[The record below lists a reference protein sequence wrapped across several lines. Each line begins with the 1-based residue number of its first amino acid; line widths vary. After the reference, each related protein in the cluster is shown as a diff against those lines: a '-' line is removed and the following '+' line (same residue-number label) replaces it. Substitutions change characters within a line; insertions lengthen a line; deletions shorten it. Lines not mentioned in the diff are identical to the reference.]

1 LTRSTTEMRLIA
13 LPEFPLVEPGD
24 DLAALIQASL
34 ARGSLFLENGDLLVI
49 AQKVVSKAEDRYVY
63 LNRVE
68 VGDRAEQLALEVDKD
83 PRLVQVILDQSNVVV
98 AHRQGVL
105 IVEHQLGY
113 VHANAGIDQSNITS
127 DEKNPR
133 VLLLPEN
140 PDASADEL
148 VRKLKTSPDQ
158 QLSVIINDSAGR
170 AWRNGSAG
178 FAIGTSGLVALQ
190 DMIGDRDLFGREMQV
205 TEVAIADELAAA
217 ASFLMGQAG
226 ESAPVVLVKGA
237 NLTPSS
243 EGSGALI
250 RARDRDLFR

>member
-1 LTRSTTEMRLIA
+1 MHLIA

-24 DLAALIQASL
+24 DLAALIQTSL
-34 ARGSLFLENGDLLVI
+34 ARGSLFLEDGDLLVI

-133 VLLLPEN
+133 ILLLPEN
-140 PDASADEL
+140 PDASADGL

-178 FAIGTSGLVALQ
+178 FAIGTSGFVALE

-243 EGSGALI
+243 EGSGALL

>member
-1 LTRSTTEMRLIA
+1 M
-13 LPEFPLVEPGD
+13 EPGD

-34 ARGSLFLENGDLLVI
+34 ARGSLFLEDGDLLVI
-49 AQKVVSKAEDRYVY
+49 AQKIVSKAEDRYVY
-63 LNRVE
+63 LNRVA
-68 VGDRAEQLALEVDKD
+68 VGERAQQLALEVNKD

-98 AHRQGVL
+98 AQRQGVL

-127 DEKNPR
+127 DEQNPR

-140 PDASADEL
+140 PDLSADNL

-170 AWRNGSAG
+170 AWRNGAAG
-178 FAIGTSGLVALQ
+178 FAIGTSGLVALEN
-190 DMIGDRDLFGREMQV
+190 MIGDRDLFGREMQV

-226 ESAPVVLVKGA
+226 ESAPVVLVRGA
-237 NLTPSS
+237 NVTPSS

>member
-1 LTRSTTEMRLIA
+1 MRLIA
-13 LPEFPLVEPGD
+13 LPEFPLVEPSD

-34 ARGSLFLENGDLLVI
+34 ARGSLFLEDGDLLVI

-133 VLLLPEN
+133 ILLLPEN

-178 FAIGTSGLVALQ
+178 FAIGTSGFVALE
-190 DMIGDRDLFGREMQV
+190 DMIGNRDLFGREMQV

>member
-1 LTRSTTEMRLIA
+1 MTRSTTEMHLIA
-13 LPEFPLVEPGD
+13 LPEFPLVEPSD

-34 ARGSLFLENGDLLVI
+34 ARGSLFLEDGDLLVI

-133 VLLLPEN
+133 ILLLPEN

-178 FAIGTSGLVALQ
+178 FAIGTSGFVALE
-190 DMIGDRDLFGREMQV
+190 DMIGNRDLFGREMQV

>member
-1 LTRSTTEMRLIA
+1 MTRSTTEMHLIA

-24 DLAALIQASL
+24 DLAALIQTSL
-34 ARGSLFLENGDLLVI
+34 ARGSLFLEDGDLLVI

-133 VLLLPEN
+133 ILLLPEN
-140 PDASADEL
+140 PDASADGL

-178 FAIGTSGLVALQ
+178 FAIGTSGFVALE

>member
-1 LTRSTTEMRLIA
+1 MTRSTTEMHLIA
-13 LPEFPLVEPGD
+13 LPEFPLVEPSD

-34 ARGSLFLENGDLLVI
+34 ARGSLFLEDGDLLVI

-63 LNRVE
+63 LNRVK

-133 VLLLPEN
+133 ILLLPEN

-178 FAIGTSGLVALQ
+178 FTIGTSGLVALE

>member
-1 LTRSTTEMRLIA
+1 MRLIA

-34 ARGSLFLENGDLLVI
+34 ARGSLFLEDGDLLVI
-49 AQKVVSKAEDRYVY
+49 AQKIVSKAEDRYVY
-63 LNRVE
+63 LNRVA
-68 VGDRAEQLALEVDKD
+68 VGERAEQLALEVDKD

-98 AHRQGVL
+98 AQRQGVL

-127 DEKNPR
+127 DEQNPR

-140 PDASADEL
+140 PDLSADKL

-178 FAIGTSGLVALQ
+178 FAIGTSGFVALE

-237 NLTPSS
+237 NVKPSS

>member
-1 LTRSTTEMRLIA
+1 MHLIA

-34 ARGSLFLENGDLLVI
+34 ARGSLFLEDGDLLVI

-68 VGDRAEQLALEVDKD
+68 VGDRAKQLALEVDKD

-133 VLLLPEN
+133 ILLLPEN

-178 FAIGTSGLVALQ
+178 FAIGTSGFVALE
-190 DMIGDRDLFGREMQV
+190 DMIGNRDLFGREMQV

>member
-13 LPEFPLVEPGD
+13 LPEFPLVEPSD

-34 ARGSLFLENGDLLVI
+34 ARGSLFLEDGDLLVI

-133 VLLLPEN
+133 ILLLPEN

-178 FAIGTSGLVALQ
+178 FAIGTSGFVALE
-190 DMIGDRDLFGREMQV
+190 DMIGNRDLFGREMQV

>member
-1 LTRSTTEMRLIA
+1 MRLIA

-24 DLAALIQASL
+24 DLAALIEASL
-34 ARGSLFLENGDLLVI
+34 ARGSLFLEDGDLLVI

-98 AHRQGVL
+98 AQRQGVL

-127 DEKNPR
+127 DEQNPR

-140 PDASADEL
+140 PDLSADKL

-178 FAIGTSGLVALQ
+178 FAIGTSGFVALE

-237 NLTPSS
+237 NLTSSS

>member
-1 LTRSTTEMRLIA
+1 LTRSTTEMHLIA

-34 ARGSLFLENGDLLVI
+34 ARGSLFLEDGDLLVI

-133 VLLLPEN
+133 ILLLPEN

-178 FAIGTSGLVALQ
+178 FAIGTSGFVALE
-190 DMIGDRDLFGREMQV
+190 DMIGNRDLFGREMQV

>member
-1 LTRSTTEMRLIA
+1 MTRSTTEMRLIA
-13 LPEFPLVEPGD
+13 LPEFPLVEPSD

-34 ARGSLFLENGDLLVI
+34 ARGSLFLEDGDLLVI

-133 VLLLPEN
+133 ILLLPEN

-178 FAIGTSGLVALQ
+178 FAIGTSGFVALE
-190 DMIGDRDLFGREMQV
+190 DMIGNRDLFGREMQV